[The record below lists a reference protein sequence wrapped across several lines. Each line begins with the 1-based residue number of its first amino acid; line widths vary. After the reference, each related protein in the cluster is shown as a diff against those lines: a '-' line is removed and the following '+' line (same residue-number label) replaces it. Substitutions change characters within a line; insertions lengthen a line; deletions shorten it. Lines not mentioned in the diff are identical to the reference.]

1 MYLDFITLA
10 AVREALEGRL
20 IGARVQSVVQPS
32 PESIVLELY
41 SGERQYLYLSSEA
54 QNPAV
59 ALLPQPLRRGIEQ
72 PSPLLLLLRKH
83 VRGGRLV
90 GIEQPPF
97 ERILRLTFAQGDQ
110 RVTLVAELMGRLSNL
125 VLLDDGA
132 TIMDATRRVPA
143 SVNRYR
149 TVLPQRVYEP
159 PPAQQKHPP
168 AAVTAHMLLE
178 LAAREPGTRTER
190 LLVETFAGMSPFLA
204 REIAHRAQAPASAHD
219 LALGEAQAL
228 LASTHELYALVE
240 TGYWEPA
247 VAFKGSGDRRRPEM
261 ALPYTPSHRDD
272 WERCDGILDGI
283 ERVLFAFG
291 SLDPYGQVRARLH
304 SVIGR
309 ARERLERR
317 LNKLNESLYDQPDDA
332 LLLAKGNALLALQH
346 SIRPRQE
353 SLLVPA
359 EMVAGLTGEA
369 CDTPLEIQLDPDLSP
384 VANAQRFFRRHQKL
398 QAANERIPPL
408 IRQVELELSFLAQ
421 ADADV
426 KMAGSRPELDEV
438 AAALQEAGHLRRR
451 SPKRGTSPASQPLR
465 LDAADGGLILVGRN
479 SRQNA
484 LVTFHLGRPE
494 DLWLHAHGVAGAH
507 VIYRPGGAEPDP
519 ASLEA
524 AAALA
529 AFHSVAGDQNQV
541 QVDYT
546 QRKHVRAIR
555 GAGPGMVTYRQ
566 ESTLVVEPLSPIDYA
581 RGANDGRS

>member
-10 AVREALEGRL
+10 AVREALESHL
-20 IGARVQSVVQPS
+20 ISARVQSVVQPS
-32 PESIVLELY
+32 PESVVLEVY

-59 ALLPQPLRRGIEQ
+59 ALLPQPLRRGVEQ

-90 GIEQPPF
+90 GVEQPPF
-97 ERILRLTFAQGDQ
+97 ERILSLTFAQGDQ

-125 VLLDDGA
+125 VLLDESA
-132 TIMDATRRVPA
+132 MILDATRRVPA

-159 PPAQQKHPP
+159 PPAQSKHPP
-168 AAVTAHMLLE
+168 AAVTAEMLLE
-178 LAAREPGTRTER
+178 LSGKEPERRTER
-190 LLVETFAGMSPFLA
+190 LLVETFAGMSPVLA
-204 REIAHRAQAPASAHD
+204 REIAHRAQAPALAHD

-228 LASTHELYALVE
+228 LASTHELYALIE
-240 TGYWEPA
+240 TRNWEPT
-247 VAFKGSGDRRRPEM
+247 VVYKGNGDRRRPEM
-261 ALPYTPSHRDD
+261 ALPFAPSHRDD
-272 WERCDGILDGI
+272 WERCDGILKGI

-304 SVIGR
+304 SIIGR

-317 LNKLNESLYDQPDDA
+317 LNKLNQSLDDQPDDA

-346 SIRPRQE
+346 SIRPRQG

-359 EMVAGLTGEA
+359 EMMAGLTGEP
-369 CDTPLEIQLDPDLSP
+369 CDAPLEIQLDPNLSP

-398 QAANERIPPL
+398 QAASERIPPL
-408 IRQVELELSFLAQ
+408 IRQVELELSFLEQ

-426 KMAGSRPELDEV
+426 QMAGSRPELDEV

-451 SPKRGTSPASQPLR
+451 SLKRGAFPASQPLR

-484 LVTFHLGRPE
+484 LVTFRLGHPD

-507 VIYRPGGAEPDP
+507 VIYRPGGAEPDLP
-519 ASLEA
+519 SLEA

-529 AFHSVAGDQNQV
+529 AFHSVAGDQKQV

-566 ESTLVVEPLSPIDYA
+566 ESTLVVEPLSPVDYA
-581 RGANDGRS
+581 RGADDGRT